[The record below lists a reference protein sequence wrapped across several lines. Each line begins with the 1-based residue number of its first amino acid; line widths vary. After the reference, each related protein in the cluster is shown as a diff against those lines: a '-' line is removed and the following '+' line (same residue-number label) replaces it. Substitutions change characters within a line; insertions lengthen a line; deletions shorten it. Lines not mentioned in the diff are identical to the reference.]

1 MLTDWIICRR
11 VAAELDAK
19 LARARIRSAGLLPDG
34 RAALETPRGTVA
46 IDFAGAT
53 PDISL
58 EADGVP
64 GIVPGWSRAFAETL
78 SGLQIRSVRAR
89 PGDRLI
95 ALECAASSRFG
106 VASSY
111 RLVIELVPRF
121 GNVLVLKDDTVVV
134 AAREFRAGGT
144 TRRTIS
150 RGETY
155 EPPPLPQ
162 PSRTLAQLV
171 EAAAPLAA
179 GDSSSASLERLSAAL
194 RGVDPSLPRLL
205 AESLVSEASAAAAG
219 AAGDAEA
226 LAAALLQSGRH
237 LLAMLDE
244 PGKLSEPV
252 FAYADESE
260 RLIQAHLFPLR
271 QFSATLR
278 ELRPPEMLP
287 LLSASLGSARSSG
300 AGQALQARRAAL
312 AARIEKRR
320 AALETERRALVR
332 QRDAD
337 GERATLRASGDLL
350 YAHLDDV
357 PAGAES
363 FVPASAPEV
372 TIRLDPSLDAK
383 ENAQAIFRRYRKAA
397 TRSGHAAT
405 RLAEI
410 ERSLEAIDALAWE
423 TERADGETFAEIAE
437 EFARLER
444 PGARKTAREKPRRA
458 LEFALEN
465 GARIFVGRSPRNN
478 AELTFR
484 IARPGDL
491 WFHARATP
499 GAHVILHLDTEREPL
514 ASELAAAA
522 QLAAYHSKARTSEKV
537 SVDYTARKYVRRRP
551 GGAPGLVWYNNA
563 KTIVVAPKDGLDS

>member
-1 MLTDWIICRR
+1 M
-11 VAAELDAK
+11 
-19 LARARIRSAGLLPDG
+19 
-34 RAALETPRGTVA
+34 
-46 IDFAGAT
+46 
-53 PDISL
+53 
-58 EADGVP
+58 
-64 GIVPGWSRAFAETL
+64 
-78 SGLQIRSVRAR
+78 
-89 PGDRLI
+89 
-95 ALECAASSRFG
+95 
-106 VASSY
+106 
-111 RLVIELVPRF
+111 
-121 GNVLVLKDDTVVV
+121 
-134 AAREFRAGGT
+134 
-144 TRRTIS
+144 
-150 RGETY
+150 
-155 EPPPLPQ
+155 
-162 PSRTLAQLV
+162 
-171 EAAAPLAA
+171 
-179 GDSSSASLERLSAAL
+179 
-194 RGVDPSLPRLL
+194 
-205 AESLVSEASAAAAG
+205 
-219 AAGDAEA
+219 
-226 LAAALLQSGRH
+226 
-237 LLAMLDE
+237 
-244 PGKLSEPV
+244 
-252 FAYADESE
+252 
-260 RLIQAHLFPLR
+260 
-271 QFSATLR
+271 
-278 ELRPPEMLP
+278 
-287 LLSASLGSARSSG
+287 
-300 AGQALQARRAAL
+300 
-312 AARIEKRR
+312 
-320 AALETERRALVR
+320 
-332 QRDAD
+332 
-337 GERATLRASGDLL
+337 
-350 YAHLDDV
+350 